1 MLLKKCNYEIDLPN
15 NLDFDSIKDIK
26 VFSKTG
32 SLITDVSR
40 EILREIFIQVKKLE
54 KEKERKGELQNG
66 REITRSNEESN
77 SRGQNN
83 DRNDT
88 DRLGDRIFR
97 GRGNGIMVSNVRDRE
112 GSGDRTEPSALWNDV
127 ERVPI
132 REQTPR
138 DNNVSNDRG
147 TQQENVR
154 DTGNGREL
162 QGQNSERI
170 VGETTN
176 ATVRQDTRESITS
189 STYTSNSRGD
199 DNQGYNRESSI
210 NNIEETQEPNKDL
223 GSFSIEEKS
232 IENIQETIEETTQED
247 MLRYVEDNVG
257 KEIEFEDSNY
267 LIYRVNELFNQ
278 VSLTLANGGY
288 PIFREESVE
297 TIYNALKS
305 QVEEQTEEK
314 EQAISRN
321 AKEILTYEEL
331 DEENQVLFNEV
342 KLNFLRQEKI
352 DGNKI
357 LDLIQDVDTIQV
369 ENTKEFF
376 KDLDLLYYDEN
387 LGINIQIKSN
397 ENGLIFINEDVKVA
411 FSYNEINK
419 TINDYFQDGIYD
431 NYIDNIGDY
440 NIPDEIEE
448 MVQEISNE
456 EIFENE
462 YYDNEITEDFTLDN
476 NIEETQNYVYSEEH
490 NLYDGGVKTRARK
503 NIEIITLLK
512 KIEQEDRQATQ
523 EEQKI
528 LASYNGF
535 GGLANALANKV
546 GFEEE
551 YQTFKKLLTEDEFK
565 SARKSTTTAFYT
577 DPKIVQAMYKALD
590 NFGFEQGK
598 ILDPSMGTGNFFS
611 VLPKKMKNSTL
622 YGVELDSITG
632 RIARQLYPNSNISI
646 QGFEETN
653 YPNNYFDVAMSNIP
667 FNNLQ
672 VNDPIY
678 NEHNFK
684 IHDYFIAKMIDKVKQ
699 NGIVGIIATKG
710 VLDKKDSS
718 LREYVNERAELVGAI
733 RLPNNAFKQIAN
745 TDVTT
750 DIIFFQK
757 RESPILEIEKN
768 TRWLNISE
776 DKNGIPIN
784 NYFIDNPQMV
794 LGEMVFDKSMYG
806 AENLTA
812 CKPFENANLY
822 ELLDTAINSL
832 KCTYKYYKI
841 EHQEEIKETI
851 NIDNNIKNLSYGVI
865 DNEIYYKENNELIK
879 QDITGRKAE
888 RLTGLIGINE
898 ALRDIIDFQTKDE
911 IIENYTTEQF
921 NNEIQNKIQTLN
933 ERYDKFV
940 SKNGYINDK
949 TNISLFR
956 NDISFPLLTSI
967 EKEVNGKFEKTDIF
981 YKPTIKIKSE
991 IQIENAEDCLKVC
1004 LNDLGRVD
1012 IEYMSKLYNKSKD
1025 EVIEELGNKIFQD
1038 PILYNKDNI
1047 YIGYVTADEYLTGYV
1062 KDKLAIA
1069 REKARELPIFEKNV
1083 KALEKVQPIPLKP
1096 SEIGFSLGSTW
1107 IPPNIYKEFI
1117 DELLDIQGYSSDY
1130 TQLNYLEQLGEYHI
1144 EGKNL
1149 GGTKVNETYGTKRMN
1164 ALVIIENTLN
1174 LKPIR
1179 INDKIEELDKKTGEL
1194 KTKYILNHKE
1204 TILAKSK
1211 QEEIKNKFEEFIIK
1225 DEKRLEYLT
1234 NIYNEKFNN
1243 FVNRKYNGSNLEL
1256 PNISKDIILRDYQK
1270 DVIARTIYSN
1280 SNVLIA
1286 HEVGAG
1292 KTFSAIAS
1300 VYEQKRL
1307 GIVKK
1312 PLIVVPNH
1320 LTKQWGNEFLR
1331 LYPNA
1336 NILVARKS
1344 DFEKEN
1350 RQRFISK
1357 IATNDFD
1364 AIIMSHSS
1372 FEKIGISKET
1382 RLKQIE
1388 TEIKNITK
1396 SLEEISLTTGK
1407 KNNWSVK
1414 KLEIVKN
1421 NLEIKYNNLYNEKS
1435 KDKHLNF
1442 DELGVDCLVIDES
1455 HRYKNREIYTKM
1467 DRVAG
1472 INTSKAEIAMSTHL
1486 KAQYISNLNGGKGVI
1501 YLTGTPITNSMSEL
1515 YVLQNTLQP
1524 KDLEKKGIN
1533 SFDKWV
1539 STFGIVE
1546 ETDEI
1551 KPEGTGYQK
1560 KMRLSK
1566 FHNLPEL
1573 MKMFNNIADVKTTE
1587 TLNLPRPSLKTGKE
1601 QIIKAE
1607 LTEDQKLIIDLLVD
1621 RAEEIRRGNV
1631 NSEIDNFLNIT
1642 RDARLLSVDPR
1653 ILDNEIPYNANTKL
1667 NLCARKVAEIYH
1679 ETIDN
1684 KSTQLIFCDLG
1695 VPKDKEFNF
1704 YDALKKELLENG
1716 VSKDEIAYIHNAKT
1730 DEQKEKLFEKVRNG
1744 EIRVLIGSTE
1754 RMGVGTNVQDKLY
1767 ALHNLDIPW
1776 RPDQL
1781 TQRNGRIL
1789 RQGNENKEVEIFNY
1803 ITEGSFD
1810 SYLYQ
1815 ILENKQKFIS
1825 QVMTEKSP
1833 LRVCDDIDEVVLNYA
1848 EIKGLAM
1855 KNPFMK
1861 EKMQVETEINKLNLL
1876 KGNWLDTK
1884 ERYKDKIEKLP
1895 LRIEKLEISI
1905 RDINLDI
1912 ETYKNNKP
1920 TDFEITL
1927 NNIKFNDRAKAG
1939 EYFMELKS
1947 KLEKETNTS
1956 NMQEIGSYGGLK
1968 VGFTTEMGVSKL
1980 YLIGN
1985 KTYEKELGI
1994 SSIGNMTRL
2003 ENLASDIE
2011 SQLPIYENRLNEV
2024 KKDLENSKEQINKP
2038 FEYDERLAYLIQR
2051 KVKID
2056 YNIENG
2062 ITQEINQEDLI
2073 VDDNQTV
2080 EHNEIKEPIKIEE
2093 TEKSI
2098 NDKDNN
2104 ITEPTK
2110 IDINQDKLSKEL
2122 YNRLYYFGKE
2132 VLDGKEDYLVLKSNG
2147 FDDLVLEKIDSNE
2160 YSLAHYSTLNG
2171 DAMRSPE
2178 ITFKVEDKNII
2189 PTSYLDDYLGDYQD
2203 YEEIKESPKLLLEIK
2218 GFFNSWLKNIAE
2230 QFKNAIENLKTKEDE
2245 IQSTNIVKETKYEE
2259 KVVVE
2264 NNFYDEKN
2272 MSVEQIRE
2280 MYPKG
2285 TVIMLENMQGENMP
2299 KGLVGFVKSVDDKGQ
2314 IQMLW
2319 QNGSSLALNVKV
2331 DKFTVLGNE
2340 QNNNRES
2347 KEVEQVVDYEQDMEE
2362 I

>member
-1 MLLKKCNYEIDLPN
+1 M
-15 NLDFDSIKDIK
+15 
-26 VFSKTG
+26 
-32 SLITDVSR
+32 
-40 EILREIFIQVKKLE
+40 
-54 KEKERKGELQNG
+54 KEPKE
-66 REITRSNEESN
+66 
-77 SRGQNN
+77 
-83 DRNDT
+83 
-88 DRLGDRIFR
+88 
-97 GRGNGIMVSNVRDRE
+97 
-112 GSGDRTEPSALWNDV
+112 
-127 ERVPI
+127 
-132 REQTPR
+132 
-138 DNNVSNDRG
+138 
-147 TQQENVR
+147 
-154 DTGNGREL
+154 
-162 QGQNSERI
+162 
-170 VGETTN
+170 
-176 ATVRQDTRESITS
+176 
-189 STYTSNSRGD
+189 
-199 DNQGYNRESSI
+199 
-210 NNIEETQEPNKDL
+210 NI
-223 GSFSIEEKS
+223 GSFSIEEKKEDKIS
-232 IENIQETIEETTQED
+232 YIKANI
-247 MLRYVEDNVG
+247 G
-257 KEIEFEDSNY
+257 KEITLNKGKFIIED
-267 LIYRVNELFNQ
+267 VNDL
-278 VSLTLANGGY
+278 L
-288 PIFREESVE
+288 
-297 TIYNALKS
+297 
-305 QVEEQTEEK
+305 
-314 EQAISRN
+314 
-321 AKEILTYEEL
+321 
-331 DEENQVLFNEV
+331 NEV
-342 KLNFLRQEKI
+342 KLGKNNLLYPVFKSEKV
-352 DGNKI
+352 
-357 LDLIQDVDTIQV
+357 DLIYEILKNQELEISKQEEKVTIL
-369 ENTKEFF
+369 EKEIGNIISYQGKLYQLEEIDKTSNEYRVVL
-376 KDLDLLYYDEN
+376 KDLDNNSPIIEVSRKIDFLDNIYDEYIKN
-387 LGINIQIKSN
+387 QNIDN
-397 ENGLIFINEDVKVA
+397 ENLEEHILNNND
-411 FSYNEINK
+411 EI
-419 TINDYFQDGIYD
+419 IEE
-431 NYIDNIGDY
+431 NYIDN
-440 NIPDEIEE
+440 EI
-448 MVQEISNE
+448 V
-456 EIFENE
+456 
-462 YYDNEITEDFTLDN
+462 EDFVN
-476 NIEETQNYVYSEEH
+476 ENINIELTENYVYSEEH
-490 NLYDGGVKTRARK
+490 NLYDGGVKTKASK

-512 KIEQEDRQATQ
+512 KLEKEDRQATT

-551 YQTFKKLLTEDEFK
+551 YQTFKNLLTEDEFK

-577 DPKIVQAMYKALD
+577 EQKIVQAMYKALD

-611 VLPKKMKNSTL
+611 VLPNKMKNSTL

-632 RIARQLYPNSNISI
+632 RIARQLYPNANIEI
-646 QGFEETN
+646 KGFEEIN

-672 VNDPIY
+672 INDPNY
-678 NEHNFK
+678 NEYNFK
-684 IHDYFIAKMIDKVKQ
+684 IHDYFIAKMIDKVKP

-745 TDVTT
+745 TEVTT

-757 RESPILEIEKN
+757 REQPLLEIEKN
-768 TRWLNISE
+768 ARWLNISE

-806 AENLTA
+806 AENLTS

-832 KCTYKYYKI
+832 KCTYKYYEI
-841 EHQEEIKETI
+841 EYREEIKETI
-851 NIDNNIKNLSYGVI
+851 NIDNNIKNLSYGII
-865 DNEIYYKENNELIK
+865 DNEIYYKENNQLIK
-879 QDITGRKAE
+879 QDITGKKAE

-940 SKNGYINDK
+940 SKNGYINNK

-991 IQIENAEDCLKVC
+991 IEIENAEDCLKVC

-1025 EVIEELGNKIFQD
+1025 EVIEELGDKIFQD

-1083 KALEKVQPIPLKP
+1083 KALEEVQPIPLKP

-1117 DELLDIQGYSSDY
+1117 DELLDIQGYTSDY
-1130 TQLNYLEQLGEYHI
+1130 TQLSYLEQIGEYHI

-1179 INDKIEELDKKTGEL
+1179 INDKIEETDRNTGEL
-1194 KTKYILNHKE
+1194 KTKYVLNPKE
-1204 TILAKSK
+1204 TILAKAK
-1211 QEEIKNKFEEFIIK
+1211 QEEIKNEFEKFITK
-1225 DEKRLEYLT
+1225 DNNRLEYLT

-1243 FVNRKYNGSNLEL
+1243 FVSRKYDGSNLEL
-1256 PNISKDIILRDYQK
+1256 PSMSKDITLRDYQK
-1270 DVIARTIYSN
+1270 NVIARAIYSN

-1286 HEVGAG
+1286 HEVGSG

-1336 NILVARKS
+1336 NILVANKNDLS
-1344 DFEKEN
+1344 KEN
-1350 RQRFISK
+1350 RQKFISK

-1372 FEKIGISKET
+1372 FEKINMSKET
-1382 RLKQIE
+1382 RLNQME
-1388 TEIKNITK
+1388 
-1396 SLEEISLTTGK
+1396 EEIEKITESIEEMSSSMGRK
-1407 KNNWSVK
+1407 SDWSIK
-1414 KLEIVKN
+1414 QLELLKH
-1421 NLEIKYNNLYNEKS
+1421 NLEVKYEKLYKESEK
-1435 KDKHLNF
+1435 DNHINF
-1442 DELGVDCLVIDES
+1442 EELGVDSLVIDES
-1455 HRYKNREIYTKM
+1455 HRYKNNFVYTKM
-1467 DRVAG
+1467 QRVAG
-1472 INTSKAEIAMSTHL
+1472 INTSASNRAMDVHL
-1486 KAQYISNLNGGKGVI
+1486 KAQYITELNKGKGVI

-1573 MKMFNNIADVKTTE
+1573 IKVFNNIADVKTAE
-1587 TLNLPRPSLKTGKE
+1587 TLNLPRPTLKTGKE

-1607 LTEDQKLIIDLLVD
+1607 LTEDQKLIVDKLVE
-1621 RAEEIRRGNV
+1621 RAEEIRKGNV
-1631 NSEIDNFLNIT
+1631 DAEIDNFLKVT
-1642 RDARLLSVDPR
+1642 LDARLLSIDPR
-1653 ILDNEIPYNANTKL
+1653 ILDDEIPYNANTKL

-1679 ETIDN
+1679 ETTEN
-1684 KSTQLIFCDLG
+1684 KSTQLIFCDSG
-1695 VPKDKEFNF
+1695 TPKEDKFNF

-1754 RMGVGTNVQDKLY
+1754 RMGVGTNVQNKLY
-1767 ALHNLDIPW
+1767 ALHNLDVPW

-1810 SYLYQ
+1810 SYLWQ

-1833 LRVCDDIDEVVLNYA
+1833 LRACDDIDEVVLNYA

-1855 KNPFMK
+1855 KNPFIK

-1876 KGNWLDTK
+1876 KGNWLDAK

-1895 LRIEKLEISI
+1895 LRIEKLETSI
-1905 RDINLDI
+1905 KDINLDI
-1912 ETYKNNKP
+1912 ETYRNNKP

-1939 EYFMELKS
+1939 EYFMELKA
-1947 KLEKETNTS
+1947 KLEKERNTS
-1956 NMQEIGSYGGLK
+1956 NIQEMGSYGGLK

-1994 SSIGNMTRL
+1994 SSTGNMTRL

-2011 SQLPIYENRLNEV
+2011 SQLTIYENRLNEV

-2038 FEYDERLAYLIQR
+2038 FEYEERLSYLIQR
-2051 KVKID
+2051 KVEID

-2073 VDDNQTV
+2073 VDDNPTT
-2080 EHNEIKEPIKIEE
+2080 EHNKIKEPIKIEE
-2093 TEKSI
+2093 TENFI
-2098 NDKDNN
+2098 NEQVEDKPIENKITNKANDT
-2104 ITEPTK
+2104 TEPNKT
-2110 IDINQDKLSKEL
+2110 DINQDELSKEL
-2122 YNRLYYFGKE
+2122 YNRLYYFGKD
-2132 VLDGKEDYLVLKSNG
+2132 VLDGKEDYLVLKANG
-2147 FDDLVLEKIDSNE
+2147 FDDLVLEKIDNNE

-2171 DAMRSPE
+2171 DAMRDPE
-2178 ITFKVEDKNII
+2178 ITFKLEDKNII
-2189 PTSYLDDYLGDYQD
+2189 PTSYLNDYVGEYQS

-2218 GFFNSWLKNIAE
+2218 EFFNGWLKNITE
-2230 QFKNAIENLKTKEDE
+2230 QFKNAIENLKNKNIETTKLEKLRKEYVQGTLVRLEHMKNEDLPVGS
-2245 IQSTNIVKETKYEE
+2245 I
-2259 KVVVE
+2259 
-2264 NNFYDEKN
+2264 
-2272 MSVEQIRE
+2272 
-2280 MYPKG
+2280 
-2285 TVIMLENMQGENMP
+2285 
-2299 KGLVGFVKSVDDKGQ
+2299 GFVKNVDDIGQ
-2314 IQMLW
+2314 VHILW
-2319 QNGSSLALNVKV
+2319 QNGSSLALNLNV
-2331 DKFTVLGNE
+2331 DKFRKLEMKNLPIT
-2340 QNNNRES
+2340 Q
-2347 KEVEQVVDYEQDMEE
+2347 QFVVDGLREKFKDSIYGSNNIETNKKLEQLKKEE
-2362 I
+2362 KINKRS